1 MCVVCCVVCCVL
13 CVVMFVVMFVV
24 MCVVMFVVMLFL
36 LTLMIAD
43 TLVICGPCFLFDSH
57 TFRLKH
63 VHGMA
68 NSPGTHS
75 HVHYINRGTEIVY
88 SAGKIV
94 VVQDLRTNKAQ
105 RFFTLHN
112 FEGKEE
118 RYGYF
123 TV

>member
-1 MCVVCCVVCCVL
+1 
-13 CVVMFVVMFVV
+13 
-24 MCVVMFVVMLFL
+24 MFVVMLFL